1 MLLVQSLAD
10 DTLPGATLPR
20 NVEIL
25 RAVARANKNAQ
36 LLELAHHEH
45 IAMLKTELQPSAEFT
60 QALVDWLR
68 RSR

>member
-1 MLLVQSLAD
+1 VLLVQSLAD

-36 LLELAHHEH
+36 LLELA
-45 IAMLKTELQPSAEFT
+45 ITST
-60 QALVDWLR
+60 
-68 RSR
+68 SRC